1 MRDIV
6 LLIIA
11 FTFSVTLTGCGKS
24 NTPPPVAADKTDK
37 LCAAIKDT
45 GLTKRC
51 IVSNS
56 DSTIGITFDSNDD
69 EMARRLCLD
78 IANRMKPLTADFPGQ
93 WQLQVFSPYRD
104 DKPLNYCL
112 LR

>member
-1 MRDIV
+1 MKNIA
-6 LLIIA
+6 LLLA
-11 FTFSVTLTGCGKS
+11 LTSTFTGCGKS

-56 DSTIGITFDSNDD
+56 DSTIGITFDSNND
-69 EMARRLCLD
+69 EMARRLCLT
-78 IANRMKPLTADFPGQ
+78 IADRMKPLTADFPGQ
-93 WQLQVFSPYRD
+93 WQLQIFSPYRD
-104 DKPLNYCL
+104 DKPLNYCFL
-112 LR
+112 H